1 MSKEDEM
8 DGQLMEKALPNCSTE
23 QLARLQGCSMELL
36 VHNADTPRPVLFV
49 LAKTQLQL
57 QQFFLDVSSFPMLL
71 TGVCCSVPLICILQ
85 QTFLEFNNLAGRQ
98 LL

>member
-49 LAKTQLQL
+49 LAKTQLQ
-57 QQFFLDVSSFPMLL
+57 QYFLDVSSFPMLL
-71 TGVCCSVPLICILQ
+71 TDVCCSVPLICILQ